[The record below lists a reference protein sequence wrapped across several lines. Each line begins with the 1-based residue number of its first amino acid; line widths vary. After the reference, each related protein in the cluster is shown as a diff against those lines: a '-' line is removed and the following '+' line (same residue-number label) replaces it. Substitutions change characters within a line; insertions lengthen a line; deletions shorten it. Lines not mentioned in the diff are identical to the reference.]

1 MELREPLKTGAML
14 AAEYRIDQVLGAG
27 GFGIT
32 YLAEDVRLKMPV
44 AIKEYF
50 PADFA
55 LRDATH
61 SVRARSGELGDTFRW
76 GLDSFLREAQMLA
89 RFDHPAITRVL
100 RVIEANNTAYMV
112 LRYEEGLPLKQYMS
126 GLGRL
131 MTEAEIRRMVYP
143 ILDALEIV
151 HSRNVLH
158 RDISPD
164 NIIVR
169 PDGRGVLI
177 DFGAARTAIADK
189 SQALTGIVREGYSP
203 PEQFGGGGR
212 QGPWTDIYALGAV
225 LYHIVT
231 GDKPPTS
238 VHRLLEDQL
247 VPAAEAAAGR
257 YGDNLLTAIDKA
269 MHLRQTDRPQSLNEF
284 RRLLT
289 GHSAPPLIVPP
300 PILSPGN
307 AGPPHPGPAP
317 APAGV
322 VPLVGQ
328 PPPPK
333 PLATPAQPAT
343 AKPPVA
349 QPPAAPTAAEPPV
362 VYTPPPIR
370 ADAGRVE
377 PAAPRTLPPVVG
389 SPPVVA
395 PPLAGYAG
403 NPAVTTAPVRISM
416 GKLLFSFSGRI
427 NRAKVWLGFLMA
439 LLVVLVGVVGVLGL
453 SIAAGE
459 IDKRDFGPVTW
470 TGFGALMLLAYWMS
484 FAIYVK
490 RAHDRGWSGWF
501 TLLLLVPLLSL
512 WPLIELIFLTG
523 DPGENRFGNNPLG
536 NTAPY
541 SPHLAPA

>member
-89 RFDHPAITRVL
+89 RFDHPAIARVL

-112 LRYEEGLPLKQYMS
+112 LRYEDGLPLKQHMS

-131 MTEAEIRRMVYP
+131 MTEAEVRRLVYP

-225 LYHIVT
+225 LYHVIT
-231 GDKPPTS
+231 GTKPPTS

-247 VPAAEAAAGR
+247 VPAVETAAGR
-257 YGDNLLTAIDKA
+257 YGDNLLKSIDKA
-269 MHLRQTDRPQSLNEF
+269 MRLKQAERPQSLNEF
-284 RRLLT
+284 RHLMT

-300 PILSPGN
+300 PILSPGQS
-307 AGPPHPGPAP
+307 GSPLPGPAP

-322 VPLVGQ
+322 MPLIGQ

-333 PLATPAQPAT
+333 PSPGPVPMPVNQPPKNPLAAPPSVMAPSPAP
-343 AKPPVA
+343 PPVA
-349 QPPAAPTAAEPPV
+349 
-362 VYTPPPIR
+362 YTPPPIR
-370 ADAGRVE
+370 ADVARVE
-377 PAAPRTLPPVVG
+377 PAVARAPPPVL
-389 SPPVVA
+389 A
-395 PPLAGYAG
+395 PPPGSYPGNLA
-403 NPAVTTAPVRISM
+403 PVTAPVHM
-416 GKLLFSFSGRI
+416 PMAKLLFSFSGRI

-439 LLVVLVGVVGVLGL
+439 ALIMLVAGVGVLGL
-453 SIAAGE
+453 SVAAGE

-470 TGFGALMLLAYWMS
+470 TGFAAVMLLAYWMS

-512 WPLIELIFLTG
+512 WPLIELIFLSG

-536 NTAPY
+536 NSAPY
-541 SPHLAPA
+541 TPHVAPT

>member
-89 RFDHPAITRVL
+89 RFEHPAITRVL
-100 RVIEANNTAYMV
+100 RVIEANNTAYMI
-112 LRYEEGLPLKQYMS
+112 LRYEDGLPLKQHMA

-131 MTEAEIRRMVYP
+131 MTEAEIRRLLYP

-151 HSRNVLH
+151 HARNVLH

-212 QGPWTDIYALGAV
+212 QGPWTDIYALGSV
-225 LYHIVT
+225 LYQVIT
-231 GDKPPTS
+231 GTKPPTS

-247 VPAAEAAAGR
+247 VPAVEAAAGR
-257 YGDNLLTAIDKA
+257 YGDNLLNAIDKA
-269 MHLRQTDRPQSLNEF
+269 MRLRQTDRPQSLNEF

-289 GHSAPPLIVPP
+289 GHSAPPLVVPP
-300 PILSPGN
+300 PVISPGN
-307 AGPPHPGPAP
+307 AGTPHPGPAP

-322 VPLVGQ
+322 RPIIGQ

-333 PLATPAQPAT
+333 PPADGIPVPVPKPAGTP
-343 AKPPVA
+343 PP
-349 QPPAAPTAAEPPV
+349 PPASNPAPVQTVAPVPQAAPV
-362 VYTPPPIR
+362 VYTPPPVR
-370 ADAGRVE
+370 ADVGPVQPVAALTPSPVVIAPPASSAHTG
-377 PAAPRTLPPVVG
+377 PSFPTAAPTRI
-389 SPPVVA
+389 
-395 PPLAGYAG
+395 PLA
-403 NPAVTTAPVRISM
+403 
-416 GKLLFSFSGRI
+416 KLLFSFSGRI
-427 NRAKVWLGFLMA
+427 NRAKLWLGVLMA
-439 LLVVLVGVVGVLGL
+439 LVILLVAGIGVVGL
-453 SIAAGE
+453 SVAAGE
-459 IDKRDFGPVTW
+459 IDKRDLGPVTW
-470 TGFGALMLLAYWMS
+470 LGIAAMMLLGYWMS
-484 FAIYVK
+484 FAIYAK

-501 TLLLLVPLLSL
+501 TLLLLIPLLNL
-512 WPLIELIFLTG
+512 WPFIELIFLPG
-523 DPGENRFGNNPLG
+523 DPAENRFGSNPLG
-536 NTAPY
+536 TT
-541 SPHLAPA
+541 SR